1 MRTTIKKILN
11 YFIDFFD
18 EWRVFISINHLKKE
32 EGSLAE
38 YRRL

>member
-1 MRTTIKKILN
+1 MRTTIKEILN
-11 YFIDFFD
+11 DFIDFFD
-18 EWRVFISINHLKKE
+18 EWRVFISISHLTKE

>member
-11 YFIDFFD
+11 DFIDFFD
-18 EWRVFISINHLKKE
+18 VLCVSVIIKYLTKE

>member
-11 YFIDFFD
+11 NFTDFLD
-18 EWRVFISINHLKKE
+18 VLRVFISINHLTKE